1 MIDLHCQNTED
12 NHSDMFYDKIILQ
25 DLRKTLKWMKT
36 TRVNIFWEKCIENTQ
51 EKKEGYVS
59 LKLRELESTDVDDVH
74 D

>member
-1 MIDLHCQNTED
+1 MIALHCQNTED